1 MLRSLYSGVSGLRNH
16 QTKMDVIGNNIANV
30 NTVGFKASR
39 VAFQDIYSQ
48 TIQTATA
55 PNAANNTGGVN
66 PQQIGLGMSV
76 GSIDVMHTR
85 GAPEYTGAPLDLSI
99 DGDGFFIVSEGPYD
113 YFTRAG
119 NFTMDAN
126 NNLINSNG
134 LVVQGWTVDAGS
146 INNAGQFLD
155 GAGNPLPAGDPL
167 PDFANI
173 SIPLDFY
180 DISVTRNGE
189 LVGINSATQERE
201 VIARLALANFNNQ
214 NALSK
219 MGNNL
224 YDVSQN
230 SGMPIIGAPGS
241 VGVAG
246 INPSSLEM
254 SNVDL
259 AKEFTDMITTQRGF
273 QANSRIITTSD
284 QLLEELVNLKR

>member
-30 NTVGFKASR
+30 NTIGFKASR

-55 PNAANNTGGVN
+55 PNADGGTGGVN
-66 PQQIGLGMSV
+66 PQQIGLGVSTA
-76 GSIDVMHTR
+76 SIDVMHTR

-99 DGDGFFIVSEGPYD
+99 DGDGFFIVSEGNAD

-119 NFTMDAN
+119 NFTTDAA

-134 LVVQGWTVDAGS
+134 LIVQGWTAASGAIDA
-146 INNAGQFLD
+146 
-155 GAGNPLPAGDPL
+155 AGNLVLDVDGNMEPLADIVVPQ
-167 PDFANI
+167 NY
-173 SIPLDFY
+173 Y

-189 LVGINSATQERE
+189 LVGINQATQERE
-201 VIARLALANFNNQ
+201 VIARIALANFNNQ
-214 NALSK
+214 NALNK

-224 YDVSQN
+224 YDISQN
-230 SGMPIIGAPGS
+230 SGLPIVGAPGTE
-241 VGVAG
+241 GTAG

>member
-30 NTVGFKASR
+30 NTIGYKASR
-39 VAFQDIYSQ
+39 AVFQDIYSQ

-55 PNAANNTGGVN
+55 PDAGGGTGGVN
-66 PQQIGLGMSV
+66 PQQIGLGVSTA
-76 GSIDVMHTR
+76 SIDVMHTR

-99 DGDGFFIVSEGPYD
+99 DGDGFFVVSEGNAD

-119 NFTMDAN
+119 NFTTDAS

-134 LVVQGWTVDAGS
+134 LIVQGWMPDA
-146 INNAGQFLD
+146 D
-155 GAGNPLPAGDPL
+155 GNMVFDADGNMRPMQNLVLPQ
-167 PDFANI
+167 
-173 SIPLDFY
+173 DFY

-189 LVGINSATQERE
+189 LVGINQNTQQRE
-201 VIARLALANFNNQ
+201 TIARVALANFNNQ
-214 NALSK
+214 SALNK

-230 SGMPIIGAPGS
+230 SGLPIIGAPGTD
-241 VGVAG
+241 GTAG

>member
-1 MLRSLYSGVSGLRNH
+1 MLRSLYSGVTGLRNH

-30 NTVGFKASR
+30 NTIGYKSSR

-55 PNAANNTGGVN
+55 PQAGGNGLGGVN
-66 PQQIGLGMSV
+66 PQQIGLGVSV

-99 DGDGFFIVSEGPYD
+99 DGDGFFIVSDGPYD

-119 NFTMDAN
+119 NFTTDAAN
-126 NNLINSNG
+126 NLTNSNG
-134 LVVQGWTVDAGS
+134 LIVQGWSVDNGTLDADGQLIMGPEGEVPEIGS
-146 INNAGQFLD
+146 IALD
-155 GAGNPLPAGDPL
+155 P
-167 PDFANI
+167 
-173 SIPLDFY
+173 DFY
-180 DISVTRNGE
+180 DINVTRNGE
-189 LVGINSATQERE
+189 LVGINNETQQRE
-201 VIARLALANFNNQ
+201 VIARIVLANFNNQ

-230 SGMPIIGAPGS
+230 SGLPLIGVPGTE
-241 VGVAG
+241 GIAG